1 MHSMTAFAR
10 LTHDDEEG
18 HWVCDLRSVNHRYL
32 EMHVLLPERLKI
44 LEMPIRDRLRQ
55 GIKRGK
61 VDCVITYS
69 SSMTKQPLSL
79 NMALATMLAQFN
91 QTISQLIQQP
101 VAINPADIWRFPGVL
116 VTEDTVAHHT
126 QQMLL
131 TLIDHT
137 MQALLTARAREGEA
151 LQALFK
157 QKIYTIRNHLAQVKA
172 RLPALLTQTRERIVN
187 RFTELQATL
196 DPSRLEQ
203 EMIFFIQKIDI
214 TEESER
220 LEMHLVE
227 MERLFTTDDVVGRQ
241 LDFLLQELNREANTM
256 GAKSTDAAITQHV
269 VMIKVLLEQ
278 IREQVQN
285 VE

>member
-10 LTHDDEEG
+10 LTHDEEEG

-32 EMHVLLPERLKI
+32 EMHVLLPDRLKI

-55 GIKRGK
+55 SIKRGK

-69 SSMTKQPLSL
+69 SSITKQPLSL
-79 NMALATMLAQFN
+79 NMALATTLAQFN

-101 VAINPADIWRFPGVL
+101 VTINPADIWRFPGVL
-116 VTEDTVAHHT
+116 VTEEGVAHQT
-126 QQMLL
+126 QQTIL
-131 TLIDHT
+131 TLIDNT
-137 MQALLTARAREGEA
+137 VQALLAARAREGEA

-157 QKIYTIRNHLAQVKA
+157 QKIHTIRDHLAQVTA
-172 RLPALLTQTRERIVN
+172 RLPSLFTQTRERIMN

-196 DPSRLEQ
+196 DPNRLEQ
-203 EMIFFIQKIDI
+203 EMIFFMQKIDI

-220 LEMHLVE
+220 LEMHLAE
-227 MERLFTTDDVVGRQ
+227 MERLLAVEGAVGRQ
-241 LDFLLQELNREANTM
+241 LDFLLQELYGEANTM
-256 GAKSTDAAITQHV
+256 GAKSVEATIAHHV
-269 VMIKVLLEQ
+269 VAIKVLLEQ

-285 VE
+285 IE